1 VLAYL
6 ILVSIAYLLGAVP
19 FGFLVA
25 RARGIDIRSVGSGN
39 IGATNVLRSVGK
51 SWGILTLVLDALK
64 GLIPAAVFP
73 VLAQQIPF
81 LGFSETSAPIIS
93 VACGCAAVI
102 GHNYPVYLK
111 FKGGKGIATTAGA
124 LIGIAPLALLCGL
137 VTFALFFGL
146 SRMVALGSI
155 ASAVIIPI
163 AAWLLYADQG
173 RLIPVVLTV
182 LGVLAIWRH
191 RPNIKRILAGTEN
204 RIVFGKNK
212 TDTPRRSEAK
222 TEETES

>member
-1 VLAYL
+1 MLPYL
-6 ILVSIAYLLGAVP
+6 FFVSIAYLLGAVP

-25 RARGIDIRSVGSGN
+25 RARGIDIRTVGSGN

-73 VLAQQIPF
+73 ILAEIYF
-81 LGFSETSAPIIS
+81 GVETDEIMR
-93 VACGCAAVI
+93 VACGCAAVV

-137 VTFALFFGL
+137 ATFALLFGI

-155 ASAVIIPI
+155 TSAAVIPI
-163 AAWLLYADQG
+163 AAWLLYRDEG
-173 RLIPVVLTV
+173 VLIPIVLTI
-182 LGVLAIWRH
+182 LGLLAIWRH
-191 RPNIKRILAGTEN
+191 RPNIKRILNGTEN

-212 TDTPRRSEAK
+212 A
-222 TEETES
+222 EES